1 MHFDQYGFSKSFCED
16 NDYKIFF
23 GTDWLDDAEFE
34 ALEKFFH
41 DKILK
46 LELNNDLSEPAKL
59 ASFEDAVRLESQFV
73 DVDKIIA
80 VENHSALYISDD
92 RDIFV
97 VAAKEENLSKLVE
110 DIVRAGGKTYS
121 SLVRNGVVEPKKQ
134 VKDYFNYWASLNV
147 ELPFMP

>member
-16 NDYKIFF
+16 NGYKIFF
-23 GTDWLDDAEFE
+23 GTDWLDDSEFE
-34 ALEKFFH
+34 AFEKFF
-41 DKILK
+41 DNKTLK
-46 LELNNDLSEPAKL
+46 LNINKGSSEPSEL

-73 DVDKIIA
+73 DVDKIIT

-97 VAAKEENLSKLVE
+97 VAAKEDTLSKLVE

-121 SLVRNGVVEPKKQ
+121 SLVGSGVVEPKKQ

-147 ELPFMP
+147 ELPSMP